1 MGKGDESGKVK
12 GWQLLMP
19 VDSSLLVARFGQ
31 IWGIFNSTTRSLQ
44 IRKVLQIF
52 ILSIDELQ
60 NLMN

>member
-60 NLMN
+60 NSMN